1 MNLIVPSNSHSTY
14 KENMPTNSLTFLHE
28 SALKQLFIIKKLTE
42 CMYFFA
48 GGRTTVQQNG
58 EETQR

>member
-1 MNLIVPSNSHSTY
+1 MNLIEPSNSHSTY
-14 KENMPTNSLTFLHE
+14 KENMPTNNLTFLRE

-42 CMYFFA
+42 CIYIFA